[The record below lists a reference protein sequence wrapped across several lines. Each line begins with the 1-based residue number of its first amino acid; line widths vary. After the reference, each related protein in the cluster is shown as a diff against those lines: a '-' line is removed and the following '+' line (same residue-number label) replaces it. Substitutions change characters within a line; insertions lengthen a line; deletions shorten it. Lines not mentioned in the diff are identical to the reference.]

1 LDDNEFGDEVA
12 AIDQGNTAD
21 QDAAQEQDA
30 NQEDNYINT
39 QFGFSQQTEDFE
51 CPPGFIINDNGQCE
65 QPVTQDPTS
74 ECPEGFDFDPATDQR
89 ERTITQAPECPE
101 GYTFNPETDLCEQRQ
116 TQPPT

>member
-65 QPVTQDPTS
+65 
-74 ECPEGFDFDPATDQR
+74 
-89 ERTITQAPECPE
+89 RTITQAPECPE